1 MKMDMSYAAV
11 DAAALPPSFS
21 RGLSLLDDFFDLDSY
36 SQQCLQEAAHVV
48 LQPEEQQPPE
58 EQPVVG
64 LADPVD
70 LGQLQESG
78 WPVETYLEMSEVQDK
93 SLFVQDKS
101 LFAELLVEAGLE
113 ELLSSVE
120 SQIPEIPS
128 LDIVHIQLPPPPL
141 QLHLETRVTIRNVTS
156 VVAPGD
162 LLTIARDSPQ
172 LACSVVAQGLGGCAL
187 PDADLELELELL
199 HQDDRP
205 VRSPGANSGLLR
217 GQIRS
222 LLINGRADFQPRV
235 LALSSDFNGGA
246 FKLRCKDSRGGEVFA
261 ETPVFVVK
269 SKVRTPKEGTKS
281 KGKMAG
287 RRVCGELP
295 INTQNDSVLNIGSSN
310 SMVMLNAGFS
320 LKRVL
325 AVQHEQMEKEREQH
339 GRLVEELHVLKKQCR
354 A

>member
-1 MKMDMSYAAV
+1 MKMDMSCAAV
-11 DAAALPPSFS
+11 DTATLPPSFS

-36 SQQCLQEAAHVV
+36 SQQCLQEAAQAV

-58 EQPVVG
+58 EQPVVS

-78 WPVETYLEMSEVQDK
+78 WPVETSVGMSEVQDK
-93 SLFVQDKS
+93 RLFEQDKS
-101 LFAELLVEAGLE
+101 HFAELLVEAGLE
-113 ELLSSVE
+113 ELLGSVE
-120 SQIPEIPS
+120 TQIPEIPS
-128 LDIVHIQLPPPPL
+128 LDIIHLEPPPPRL

-172 LACSVVAQGLGGCAL
+172 LACSVVAQGLGGCAI

-199 HQDDRP
+199 HQDGQP
-205 VRSPGANSGLLR
+205 VLISGAHSGLLR
-217 GQIRS
+217 GQTRS
-222 LLINGRADFQPRV
+222 LLINGRADFHPRV

-246 FKLRCKDSRGGEVFA
+246 FKLRCKDSRCGEVFA
-261 ETPVFVVK
+261 ETPMFVVK

-281 KGKMAG
+281 KGKRTG

-295 INTQNDSVLNIGSSN
+295 MNTQNDSAVNIGLSN
-310 SMVMLNAGFS
+310 SMVMLNAGLS

-325 AVQHEQMEKEREQH
+325 ALQHEQMEKERQQH